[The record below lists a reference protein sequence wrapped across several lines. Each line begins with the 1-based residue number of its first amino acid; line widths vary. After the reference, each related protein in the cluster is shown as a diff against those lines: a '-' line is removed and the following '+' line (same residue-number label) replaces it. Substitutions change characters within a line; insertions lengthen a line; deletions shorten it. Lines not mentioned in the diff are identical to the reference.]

1 MAAAAMMKM
10 ALAACLLLCALVVDD
25 ASAAVVQAQS
35 SELFA
40 DSVCVNTHF
49 RFAGTSYQ
57 TNHTRLVQLLVEA
70 GIRNV
75 RDDSGGVSGL
85 LGANNIKVNFFLDDL
100 RWHADNNI
108 SDIAR
113 QIADLK
119 GYIRNGMLID
129 AVLGANEPNSMWPD
143 RGVVRV
149 APTISP
155 QCAVRV
161 RVRACVRA

>member
-1 MAAAAMMKM
+1 MKV
-10 ALAACLLLCALVVDD
+10 LAACLLLCALVVDD
-25 ASAAVVQAQS
+25 TSAAVVQAQS

-40 DSVCVNTHF
+40 DSICVNTHF
-49 RFAGTSYQ
+49 RFGGTSYQ
-57 TNHTRLVQLLVEA
+57 TNQTRLIQLLVEA

-85 LGANNIKVNFFLDDL
+85 LGANNIKMNFFLDDL

-113 QIADLK
+113 QIANLK
-119 GYIRNGMLID
+119 GYIKSGMLID
-129 AVLGANEPNSMWPD
+129 AVLGANEPNGMWPG

-149 APTISP
+149 AFLLIDA
-155 QCAVRV
+155 Q
-161 RVRACVRA
+161 CVRAWV